1 MPAFEILWTDQ
12 AEKQFLE
19 LKRRGPVDKQIKV
32 TKTLKVLTKHGPKYP
47 SLHSHKYLSIKGPG
61 GEDVWE
67 SYVENRTASAWRI
80 WWMYGPKANEIT
92 LVMLGKHP

>member
-19 LKRRGPVDKQIKV
+19 LRHRGPIDKYIKV
-32 TKTLKVLTKHGPKYP
+32 SRTLKVLSKYGPKYP
-47 SLHSHKYLSIKGPG
+47 SLHSHKYQSIRGPG

-67 SYVENRTASAWRI
+67 SYVENRTAGAWRI

-92 LVMLGKHP
+92 LIMLGKHP